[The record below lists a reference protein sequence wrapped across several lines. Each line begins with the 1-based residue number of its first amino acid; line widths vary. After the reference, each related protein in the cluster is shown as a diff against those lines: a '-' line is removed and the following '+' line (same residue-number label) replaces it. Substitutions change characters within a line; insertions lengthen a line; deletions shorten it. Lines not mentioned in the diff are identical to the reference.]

1 MAALKALFLLL
12 LAARNT
18 VAVPPLPKNGLLSPV
33 VREGSKLL
41 VDGKQWR
48 AVGPNV
54 YWLGLDENVV
64 PPAGE
69 PYDASTH
76 SSYPTKE
83 RVTEV
88 MAVVNALGGT
98 RKLSGHQRLTSN
110 TTVIRSHTLGTNIGN
125 PLTIWPKQG
134 VVNDEAFN
142 SIDWTVYQAGLYEV
156 RLLVPLVDNYD
167 YFHGGKYNFL
177 RWAGF
182 DLTKDKDSNNPQIQ
196 QFYTN
201 FTIVSAFKDFIKTLL
216 THRNQYNNL
225 TYAEDTT
232 IFAFETGNELLGPI
246 WGDMD
251 CPADWVKDIAKY
263 IKSLAP
269 QKLVFDGTY
278 GINKTHL
285 SIKEVDVF
293 SDHFYP
299 PNNKKLK
306 AGIDAVASVNK
317 VYFAGEFDWAG
328 ASGGDSLESFF
339 EVLENNPT
347 VGGDAFWSLFG
358 RNGLDCNGITNTV
371 DQTFVDH
378 SDGFTL
384 QYGNPRNT
392 AYTNSRIR
400 LIRKHFITM
409 SKGKAIDFDEPLP
422 PVPCPAPPPQR
433 RMI

>member
-1 MAALKALFLLL
+1 MAVLKALCILLL
-12 LAARNT
+12 TFAGT
-18 VAVPPLPKNGLLSPV
+18 IAVPPLPRSAQLSPV

-41 VDGKQWR
+41 VDGKQWK

-54 YWLGLDENVV
+54 YWLGLDENII

-69 PYDASTH
+69 PYDPLTH

-83 RVTEV
+83 RITEV

-98 RKLSGHQRLTSN
+98 M
-110 TTVIRSHTLGTNIGN
+110 IRSHTLGANIGN
-125 PLTIWPKQG
+125 PLTIWPEEG
-134 VVNDEAFN
+134 VVNSEAFN
-142 SIDWTVYQAGLYEV
+142 SIDWAVYQAGVYGV

-182 DLTKDKDSNNPQIQ
+182 NLTKDADSTSPEIQ

-201 FTIVSAFKDFIKTLL
+201 TFIVSTFKDFIKTLL

-225 TYAEDTT
+225 TYAEDPA
-232 IFAFETGNELLGPI
+232 IFAIETGNELLGPI

-251 CPADWVKDIAKY
+251 CPASWVKDIAAY
-263 IKSLAP
+263 IKRLAP
-269 QKLVFDGTY
+269 RKLVFDGTY

-285 SIKEVDVF
+285 SIEEVDVF

-299 PNNKKLK
+299 PDNEKLQ

-317 VYFAGEFDWAG
+317 VYFAGEYDWVG

-339 EVLENNPT
+339 ETLENSPT

-358 RNGLDCNGITNTV
+358 RNGLDC
-371 DQTFVDH
+371 DTFVDH

-384 QYGNPRNT
+384 QYGNPKNT
-392 AYTNSRIR
+392 AYTNSRIQ
-400 LIRKHFITM
+400 LIRKHFIAM
-409 SKGKAIDFDEPLP
+409 SQGEVIGAEEPLP
-422 PVPCPAPPPQR
+422 PVLCPVPPPRRR
-433 RMI
+433 RM

>member
-1 MAALKALFLLL
+1 MDAFKALIFLLL
-12 LAARNT
+12 TVSSA
-18 VAVPPLPKNGLLSPV
+18 VAVPPLRKIGLLSPV
-33 VREGSKLL
+33 VREGSQLL
-41 VDGKQWR
+41 VDGKQWK
-48 AVGPNV
+48 AIGPNV

-98 RKLSGHQRLTSN
+98 M
-110 TTVIRSHTLGTNIGN
+110 IRSHTLGANIGN

-134 VVNDEAFN
+134 VVNDEAFD
-142 SIDWTVYQAGLYEV
+142 SIDWAVYQAGLYGV

-201 FTIVSAFKDFIKTLL
+201 ATIVSVFKDFIKTLL
-216 THRNQYNNL
+216 SHRNQYNNL
-225 TYAEDTT
+225 TYAEDPTV
-232 IFAFETGNELLGPI
+232 FAFETGNELLGPI
-246 WGDMD
+246 WGDMN

-263 IKSLAP
+263 VKSLAP

-285 SIKEVDVF
+285 SIEEVDVF

-299 PNNKKLK
+299 PNNKKLQ

-317 VYFAGEFDWAG
+317 VYFAGEFDWVG

-339 EVLENNPT
+339 KILENSTT

-358 RNGLDCNGITNTV
+358 RNGPDCN
-371 DQTFVDH
+371 TFIDH

-384 QYGNPRNT
+384 QYGNPHNT
-392 AYTNSRIR
+392 AYTNNRIR
-400 LIRKHFITM
+400 LIRKHFIAM
-409 SKGKAIDFDEPLP
+409 SQGKVIDADEPLP
-422 PVPCPAPPPQR
+422 PVSCPAPPPLSR
-433 RMI
+433 RT

>member
-1 MAALKALFLLL
+1 MAVLKAFCILLL
-12 LAARNT
+12 TFAGT
-18 VAVPPLPKNGLLSPV
+18 IAVPPVPRSAQLSPV

-41 VDGKQWR
+41 VDGKQWK

-64 PPAGE
+64 PAAGE
-69 PYDASTH
+69 PYDLLTH

-83 RVTEV
+83 RITEV

-98 RKLSGHQRLTSN
+98 M
-110 TTVIRSHTLGTNIGN
+110 IRSHTLGANIGN
-125 PLTIWPKQG
+125 PLTIWPEQG
-134 VVNDEAFN
+134 VVNNEGFN
-142 SIDWTVYQAGLYEV
+142 SIDWAVYQAGIYGV

-182 DLTKDKDSNNPQIQ
+182 NLTKDHDSTNPEIQ

-201 FTIVSAFKDFIKTLL
+201 TTIVSTFRDFIKTLL

-225 TYAEDTT
+225 TYAEDPA
-232 IFAFETGNELLGPI
+232 IFAIETGNELLGPI

-251 CPADWVKDIAKY
+251 CPASWVKDIAAY
-263 IKSLAP
+263 VKSLAP
-269 QKLVFDGTY
+269 RKLVFDGTY

-285 SIKEVDVF
+285 SIEEVDVF

-299 PNNKKLK
+299 PDNEKLQ

-317 VYFAGEFDWAG
+317 VYFAGEYDWVG

-339 EVLENNPT
+339 ETLENSPT

-358 RNGLDCNGITNTV
+358 RNGLDC
-371 DQTFVDH
+371 DTFVDH

-384 QYGNPRNT
+384 QYGNPNNT
-392 AYTNSRIR
+392 DYTNSRIQ
-400 LIRKHFITM
+400 LIRKHFVAM
-409 SKGKAIDFDEPLP
+409 SQGQVIGAEEPLP

-433 RMI
+433 RRI